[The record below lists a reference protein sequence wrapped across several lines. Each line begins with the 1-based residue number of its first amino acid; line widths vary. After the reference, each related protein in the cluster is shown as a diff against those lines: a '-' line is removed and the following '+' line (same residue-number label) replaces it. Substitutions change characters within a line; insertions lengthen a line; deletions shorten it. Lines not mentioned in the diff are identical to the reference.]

1 MKRTFPMSKSHGS
14 VAPKERINIKYIP
27 ATGDQQAEVELPL
40 KLLITG
46 DFKGHGEE
54 SALEDRQP
62 VRIDKDN
69 FNDVLTKAE
78 VSLEMAVPCVLTNDI
93 ENDLS
98 INLQFKSINDFGPDA
113 IARQVPEM
121 NKLLELRNA
130 LVALKGPLGNTPA
143 FRKQLQSLLAD
154 DASRQRLIREL
165 NLTLP
170 APKDSPDA

>member
-1 MKRTFPMSKSHGS
+1 MSKSHGS

-78 VSLEMAVPCVLTNDI
+78 VTLEMAVPCVLTNDI

-143 FRKQLQSLLAD
+143 FRKQLQSLLAE